1 MATYDPSGSGNYYIL
16 GDSQAE
22 AVHLIEQDRNF
33 TKSMGG
39 LLPEQSEQ
47 SIARLHDVLD
57 LACGPGGW
65 VLEMA
70 QAYPHLQVT
79 GLDISQGMVAYARLQ
94 AQAGGFDNA
103 HFIAGNITTLPL
115 PFPNASFDL
124 VNTRHIEEVI
134 PAASFPPLLQEMV
147 RITRP
152 GGIIRMTGS
161 EWGVTTSAAYEQ
173 LMDMLLQASQR
184 VGLNL
189 SADGRNLG
197 VSPWL
202 HRLLQDAGCINIQ
215 ERASALDFSAGA
227 EQQQSGYQDLTVA
240 FALMNPFLTGV
251 GVTTQDEFDRVYQ
264 QLTMEMSEERFCGLV
279 YTLTVWGQKPE
290 AH

>member
-1 MATYDPSGSGNYYIL
+1 MATYDPSQTGNYYIL

-47 SIARLHDVLD
+47 VIAGLHDVLD

-79 GLDISQGMVAYARLQ
+79 GLDISPAMIAFARVQ
-94 AQAGGFDNA
+94 AQAGGLDNA
-103 HFIAGNITTLPL
+103 HFTVGNLTTLPL
-115 PFPNASFDL
+115 PFSDASFDL

-134 PAASFPPLLQEMV
+134 PAASFPPLVQEMG

-152 GGIIRMTGS
+152 GGTIRMTGS

-173 LMDMLLQASQR
+173 LMVLLLQAAQR

-202 HRLLQDAGCINIQ
+202 HRLLHDAGCLNIQ
-215 ERASALDFSAGA
+215 ERASFLDFSAGA

-251 GVTTQDEFDRVYQ
+251 GVTTQDEFERLYQ
-264 QLTMEMSEERFCGLV
+264 QLTLEMSEERFCGLV
-279 YTLTVWGQKPE
+279 YTLTVWGQKSQ
-290 AH
+290 AR

>member
-1 MATYDPSGSGNYYIL
+1 MAYNPSETGNYYIL

-47 SIARLHDVLD
+47 EIARLHDVLD
-57 LACGPGGW
+57 LACGPGSW
-65 VLEMA
+65 VLELA
-70 QAYPHLQVT
+70 QTYPHLEVT
-79 GLDISQGMVAYARLQ
+79 GLDISQGMIAYARLQ
-94 AQAGGFDNA
+94 AQASGLDHA
-103 HFIAGNITTLPL
+103 HFMVSNITQPL
-115 PFPNASFDL
+115 PFPDASFDL

-134 PAASFPPLLQEMV
+134 PAASFPPLVQEMV

-152 GGIIRMTGS
+152 GGTIRMTGS

-173 LMDMLLQASQR
+173 LMTLLLQASLR

-197 VSPWL
+197 VAPCLRRFL
-202 HRLLQDAGCINIQ
+202 HDAGCVNIQ

-227 EQQQSGYQDLTVA
+227 EQQLIGYRDLTIA
-240 FALMNPFLTGV
+240 FALMQPFLTGV
-251 GVTTQDEFDRVYQ
+251 GVTTQDEFEQLYQ

-279 YTLTVWGQKPE
+279 YTLTVWGQKPQ
-290 AH
+290 AR

>member
-1 MATYDPSGSGNYYIL
+1 MAYNPSETGNYYIL

-33 TKSMGG
+33 TKSMAG
-39 LLPEQSEQ
+39 LLPEQPEQ
-47 SIARLHDVLD
+47 EIEQLHDVLD

-65 VLEMA
+65 VLGMA

-79 GLDISQGMVAYARLQ
+79 GLDISEGMIAYARLQ
-94 AQAGGFDNA
+94 AQAGGLDNA
-103 HFIAGNITTLPL
+103 HFMVGNITQPL
-115 PFPNASFDL
+115 PFADASFDL

-152 GGIIRMTGS
+152 GGTVRITGS

-173 LMDMLLQASQR
+173 LMDLLLQASR
-184 VGLNL
+184 LVELNL

-197 VSPWL
+197 VSPRLRRFL
-202 HRLLQDAGCINIQ
+202 HDAGCINIQ
-215 ERASALDFSAGA
+215 ERASVLDFSAGA
-227 EQQQSGYQDLTVA
+227 EQQLSGYRDLTIA
-240 FALMNPFLTGV
+240 FALMKPFLIGV
-251 GVTTQDEFDRVYQ
+251 GVTTQDDFERLYQ
-264 QLTMEMSEERFCGLV
+264 QLTTEMSEERFCGLV
-279 YTLTVWGQKPE
+279 YTLTVWGKKRQT
-290 AH
+290 H

>member
-1 MATYDPSGSGNYYIL
+1 VAYNPSETGNYYIL

-22 AVHLIEQDRNF
+22 AVHLIEQNRNF

-39 LLPEQSEQ
+39 LLPEQPEQ
-47 SIARLHDVLD
+47 AIARLHDVLD

-65 VLEMA
+65 VLELA

-79 GLDISQGMVAYARLQ
+79 GLDISQAMIAYARLE
-94 AQAGGFDNA
+94 AQAGGLDNA
-103 HFIAGNITTLPL
+103 HFTTANITTLPL
-115 PFPNASFDL
+115 PFPEASFDL

-134 PAASFPPLLQEMV
+134 PAASFLPLVQEMV

-152 GGIIRMTGS
+152 GGTIRMTGS

-173 LMDMLLQASQR
+173 LMVLLLQASER
-184 VGLNL
+184 VGISL

-197 VSPWL
+197 IAPRLQRFL
-202 HRLLQDAGCINIQ
+202 HEAGCVNIQ

-227 EQQQSGYQDLTVA
+227 EQQLSGYRDLTVA
-240 FALMNPFLTGV
+240 FALMQPFLTGV
-251 GVTTQDEFDRVYQ
+251 GVTTQDKFEQLYQ
-264 QLTMEMSEERFCGLV
+264 QLTVEMSEERFCGLV
-279 YTLTVWGQKPE
+279 YTLTVWGQKPQ

>member
-1 MATYDPSGSGNYYIL
+1 VAYNPSETGNYYIL

-47 SIARLHDVLD
+47 RISQLHDVLD
-57 LACGPGGW
+57 VACGPGGW

-70 QAYPHLQVT
+70 QTYPHLQVT
-79 GLDISQGMVAYARLQ
+79 GLDISQGMVAYAHVQ
-94 AQAGGFDNA
+94 AQAGGLDNT
-103 HFIAGNITTLPL
+103 HFVVGNIVQPL
-115 PFPNASFDL
+115 PFSDASFDL

-134 PAASFPPLLQEMV
+134 PVDGFAPLLQEMI

-152 GGIIRMTGS
+152 GGTIRITGS

-173 LMDMLLQASQR
+173 LMALLLQASGL

-197 VSPWL
+197 VSPRLRRFL
-202 HRLLQDAGCINIQ
+202 HDAGCINIQ
-215 ERASALDFSAGA
+215 ERASVLDFSAGA
-227 EQQQSGYQDLTVA
+227 EQQLSGYRDLTIA
-240 FALMNPFLTGV
+240 FALMKPFLTGV
-251 GVTTQDEFDRVYQ
+251 RVISQDDFEQLYQ
-264 QLTMEMSEERFCGLV
+264 QLTIEMSGERFCGLV
-279 YTLTVWGQKPE
+279 YTLTVWGQKPQ
-290 AH
+290 AR

>member
-1 MATYDPSGSGNYYIL
+1 MAYNPSETGNYYIL

-47 SIARLHDVLD
+47 TISLLHDVLD

-70 QAYPHLQVT
+70 QTYPHLQVT
-79 GLDISQGMVAYARLQ
+79 GLDISQGMVAYAHLQ
-94 AQAGGFDNA
+94 AQAGGLDNA
-103 HFIAGNITTLPL
+103 HFVVSNITQPL
-115 PFPNASFDL
+115 PFPDASFDL

-134 PAASFPPLLQEMV
+134 PAASFPPLVQDMV

-152 GGIIRMTGS
+152 GGIIRITGS

-173 LMDMLLQASQR
+173 LMALLLQASQP
-184 VGLNL
+184 VALNL

-197 VSPWL
+197 ISP
-202 HRLLQDAGCINIQ
+202 RLRRFLQDAGCINIQ
-215 ERASALDFSAGA
+215 ERASVLDFSAGA
-227 EQQQSGYQDLTVA
+227 EQQLSGYRDLTIA
-240 FALMNPFLTGV
+240 FALMKPFLTGV
-251 GVTTQDEFDRVYQ
+251 GVITQDDFEQLYQ
-264 QLTMEMSEERFCGLV
+264 QLTIEMSGERFCGLV
-279 YTLTVWGQKPE
+279 YTLTVWGQKPQ
-290 AH
+290 AR

>member
-1 MATYDPSGSGNYYIL
+1 MAYNPSETGNYYIL

-33 TKSMGG
+33 TRSMGG
-39 LLPEQSEQ
+39 LLSEQSEQ
-47 SIARLHDVLD
+47 EIARFHDVLD

-70 QAYPHLQVT
+70 QAYSHMQVT
-79 GLDISQGMVAYARLQ
+79 GLDISQGMVAFARVQ
-94 AQAGGFDNA
+94 AQAGGLDNA
-103 HFIAGNITTLPL
+103 HFVSGNITTLPL
-115 PFPNASFDL
+115 PFADASFDL

-134 PAASFPPLLQEMV
+134 PAASFPPLVQEMV

-152 GGIIRMTGS
+152 GGTIRMTGS

-173 LMDMLLQASQR
+173 LMVLLLQAAER

-197 VSPWL
+197 IAPWL
-202 HRLLQDAGCINIQ
+202 RRFQHDAGCINIQ

-227 EQQQSGYQDLTVA
+227 EQQLSGYRDLTIA
-240 FALMNPFLTGV
+240 FALMQPFLTGV
-251 GVTTQDEFDRVYQ
+251 GVITQDNFEQLYQ
-264 QLTMEMSEERFCGLV
+264 QLTIEMSEERFCGLV
-279 YTLTVWGQKPE
+279 YTLTVWGQKPQ